1 MNDHEKWMRIAIEEA
16 NLAKNINEVPVGAV
30 IVKNGKLLSK
40 AHNQMISNNDSTAH
54 AEIQA
59 IRKACASEK
68 NYRLVAS
75 TLYVTLEPCTMC
87 LGAIIHS
94 RISRVIFGASDFKS
108 GVCGSCADLTLE
120 TFFNHKVEVV
130 SGVLEG
136 ECKELLQSF
145 FRLLR

>member
-108 GVCGSCADLTLE
+108 GVCGSCADLTSE